1 MENKREKTLFG
12 FTRQEFREAT
22 KEFEK
27 LDLDEIKQLFKTNP
41 LAKMLMED
49 FLNEYNFKEDD

>member
-12 FTRQEFREAT
+12 FTRQELREAT

-27 LDLDEIKQLFKTNP
+27 LDFDEVKQLFESNP

-49 FLNEYNFKEDD
+49 LLNEHNFKEDD